1 MQIPWKKLSR
11 GLGVVY
17 TEEKRNLK
25 YKQQEQSPETLTTQP
40 VLNKTVKDILEMT
53 GTMTTERT
61 GEGLLKELISLRM
74 MTTLSLNRKNAILET
89 LC

>member
-1 MQIPWKKLSR
+1 M
-11 GLGVVY
+11 VY

-25 YKQQEQSPETLTTQP
+25 YKQQKQSPETLKTQP

-53 GTMTTERT
+53 ETMTTERT

>member
-1 MQIPWKKLSR
+1 MEETVQ
-11 GLGVVY
+11 GVGGGVY
-17 TEEKRNLK
+17 GGKEKPEV
-25 YKQQEQSPETLTTQP
+25 QQEQSPETLTTQP

-53 GTMTTERT
+53 ETMTTERT

>member
-1 MQIPWKKLSR
+1 M
-11 GLGVVY
+11 VY

-74 MTTLSLNRKNAILET
+74 MTTLSLNRKNAI
-89 LC
+89 

>member
-1 MQIPWKKLSR
+1 M
-11 GLGVVY
+11 VY

-53 GTMTTERT
+53 ETMTTERT

-74 MTTLSLNRKNAILET
+74 MTTLSVNRKNAILET

>member
-1 MQIPWKKLSR
+1 M
-11 GLGVVY
+11 VY

-53 GTMTTERT
+53 ETMTTERT

>member
-1 MQIPWKKLSR
+1 M
-11 GLGVVY
+11 VY